1 MMADRFATLQGVVSR
16 NYRPCFNVAHSCT
29 LRNTSGTLLYNPLGC
44 NPRTSKLLLVK
55 VKVGP
60 LELYKNA
67 EKPRG
72 PRCAAASD
80 SSSDPTQ
87 SSTAAEEV
95 HDNLVEEKRNAKNPV
110 ISAIRFAASLV
121 SVVGKNDSG
130 DAEQKEKKK
139 RNRKGERTVYL
150 LAAIISSIGFTAL
163 TAGAVYYRFLWL
175 MQGASQVPYLEIL
188 GTFSLAIGAA
198 VGMEYWARWA
208 HKALWHASLWNMH
221 ESHHK
226 PREGPF
232 ELNDVFAIINAVPAI
247 ALMAY
252 GFFHRGI
259 VPGLCFGAGLGITMF
274 GMAYMFVHDGLVHR
288 RFPVGPIADVPYLQ
302 KVAAA
307 HQLHHADLFGGLPY
321 GLFLGPQELENVG
334 GEEELQ
340 KVLIAKYKVRKA

>member
-1 MMADRFATLQGVVSR
+1 MMADRVATLQGVVSR
-16 NYRPCFNVAHSCT
+16 NYRPCFNVAHSCS

-60 LELYKNA
+60 LELYRNV

-80 SSSDPTQ
+80 SSPDPTQ

-150 LAAIISSIGFTAL
+150 LAAIFSSIGFTAL
-163 TAGAVYYRFLWL
+163 TAGAVYYRFLWQ
-175 MQGASQVPYLEIL
+175 MQVCISLV
-188 GTFSLAIGAA
+188 GT
-198 VGMEYWARWA
+198 VGFHTFFRDCRAR
-208 HKALWHASLWNMH
+208 LFRASL
-221 ESHHK
+221 
-226 PREGPF
+226 
-232 ELNDVFAIINAVPAI
+232 L
-247 ALMAY
+247 Y
-252 GFFHRGI
+252 
-259 VPGLCFGAGLGITMF
+259 
-274 GMAYMFVHDGLVHR
+274 LV
-288 RFPVGPIADVPYLQ
+288 
-302 KVAAA
+302 
-307 HQLHHADLFGGLPY
+307 
-321 GLFLGPQELENVG
+321 
-334 GEEELQ
+334 
-340 KVLIAKYKVRKA
+340 KVLLFILCVRRALLRNFSSSSVY